1 MSRLT
6 TIQPTDAA
14 GATAEVFATIRKAI
28 GKVPNVYATIGTHH
42 PDALTAMLA
51 VDAVVGKG
59 TLSKAEIE
67 TVRLAVSEAAGC
79 DYCVAAHTLAGKFA
93 GLAPDAMKQIRHGE
107 PTGDAKRDALVAFV
121 RTLVTTRGTVP
132 ADALERFRAAGF
144 SERQVIEVI
153 LTVTGI
159 TFTNLVNR
167 VNDTDLDFPA
177 VV

>member
-6 TIQPTDAA
+6 TIPPAEAT
-14 GATAEVFATIRKAI
+14 GASAEVFTTIRKAI
-28 GKVPNVYATIGTHH
+28 GKVPNAYATIGTHH
-42 PDALTAMLA
+42 PEALTAMLA

-59 TLSKAEIE
+59 TLSKAEVE
-67 TVRLAVSEAAGC
+67 AVRLAVSEVAGC

-93 GLAPDAMKQIRHGE
+93 GLAPETMKQIREGDA
-107 PTGDAKRDALVAFV
+107 TGDAKRDALVAFV
-121 RTLVTTRGTVP
+121 RTLVLTRGTVSV
-132 ADALERFRAAGF
+132 DALAHFRAAGY

-177 VV
+177 VE